1 MLTLSS
7 RTVRNIFIKVY
18 LFSLTL
24 CLFAQTKP
32 DVRGFNQPVFD
43 YHFSTA
49 DMEMSPEAWMQAA
62 ERGISLASESWEKLA
77 CEFYDDPLLF
87 AEAKNLLK
95 DWTEDELERRFTK
108 WLFERFFVQAGILDN
123 LSERLDE
130 AQLHYTWHLDEDG
143 NVIFDPAS
151 GDPEPVRPWEEGREI
166 ESDRYL
172 WRDEVRAALEGGEA
186 AYQEFIL
193 YMIPEVLCYIGED
206 ERSGLEQS
214 IRDMLAE
221 KKFNLRKEFEE
232 LASREERLFLAR
244 RTGDYYS
251 LRRKSEDKA
260 AAEITAEL
268 IGAAQAVCDEGIS
281 ALKSRIDAAEAG
293 TGDLALAGE
302 EWLEQYRIQF
312 ERGLN
317 AWTEAEERFL
327 VRRLEWQ
334 RDADERYD
342 TGNEEWSEAFRQFE
356 IARLKWERDAD
367 ELLKAGEL
375 LFKEASQTLEK
386 AIAEAKIEFAQDA
399 QKRIDAGAS
408 KAKAYVDIYITSS
421 QVLTGA
427 RENVRFWGQR
437 YDGGAPDI
445 FSSYFP
451 AWINREIE
459 FYEEETSVLIGRD
472 EEGEDIFAD
481 ISNKEKYAAKY
492 EVFQI
497 IYEWWKLFM
506 SYYARALEARTALA
520 EDFALVMGSGALK
533 DILDE
538 GVNTEDFNLDE
549 YQIELIKA
557 RAVASYWERRTEITR
572 AVLNYAEDL
581 SSGRVTEAEG
591 IEAFETAKKDY
602 HEAIDAYEKVQA
614 ELSDAGLDVLDAQK
628 KLLES
633 SKKLN
638 EAEARLE
645 ELNQAYSVLLGVYR
659 TSRTDIIE
667 EQLKNEYEKLLETV
681 EQLDRNGADAPYI
694 NYLERAIELSRA
706 QDLETLGTALKMLV
720 LGDGG
725 KSLETLQ
732 EEADAVRVFGAD
744 SVPVSI
750 AATGIKEDNPRYET
764 ISYLFRGRD
773 ENPEEAAAYNVLI
786 AGFTTLAKEEADAAL
801 EIRMEGLKLLLA
813 NSFSMEDCY
822 IKAEQSRLSLIKA
835 RAELEYDAL
844 GCLLGIEEDNEE
856 ADNEEEDNEEE
867 DNEEAEI
874 LSAFYSGDP
883 ADTVFINGLM
893 EVLNN
898 LIQAIHDSDERRITA
913 LADEN
918 ETIRRFL
925 NGENLFFGTEAFVH
939 EALSSYYYRQGLF
952 EIYQSIAFMSDA
964 GRKMSWN
971 KSTAELKLL
980 FESMNIEAG
989 EGYLPSVDKLALYL
1003 LDDPSKTEEAL
1014 TEFLCRF
1021 DHSLNQ
1027 LPSWIK
1033 AEIEEWKS
1041 AIIDLAAAG
1050 MIDASISPAW
1060 TREDIANKLEE
1071 TTGKIDTLRLMYEG
1085 LSFSGKQAF
1094 DEFNE
1099 AYLEL
1104 DEEYRILNN
1113 TLLLIGAHET
1123 MREAMSRDGSDNKK
1137 HWREYI
1143 TEENTGTDDPGII
1156 TAFSYPEGLLID
1168 AKEKISRITMLLN
1181 DAFTVCDTKMAEAL
1195 NVDFIAIADAYINDT
1210 KLAWD
1215 ENNIKETRYL
1225 LVENYNHEKR
1235 EYKKLF
1241 SYEEIYRKDIAIVA
1255 SMLDIAKNQNT
1266 NLAEEI
1272 RKMMKQM
1279 EDHANEIEALSI
1291 EYDNIAQLFLL
1302 SGEKYDILYAQSK
1315 EFFEK
1320 MEDARF
1326 SYEKKDA
1333 VNRWA
1338 ATAYLGVEDEREELS
1353 RSAEHLMRA
1362 KAALEALA
1370 SLYDGN
1376 AERRPY
1382 VDAEYENLYQKY
1394 RENFS
1399 NMLVALNTL
1408 DRLEEAIA
1416 NETIVNAGLYMDYMA
1431 TLKTFGGDLSLY
1443 EKNDYDYVS
1452 PSDKS
1457 AWGIQDIITVKNGKL
1472 VFNFESGFRLKGTD
1486 YTNSALLAAYF
1497 NEGQIIGNE
1506 TNDATDFELGLR
1518 NLEAFFLSMGLNRAK
1533 YERLALARDFL
1544 VACLTNEHYAGGNY
1558 VYGDLP
1564 YFTGFPPVPLVSS
1577 NEDIAFLKDYYDDA
1591 DNIKSGT
1598 FLGQHNMSEYQNA
1611 YYGRYVSDYI
1621 SSQGGKYIAAGKSAW
1636 ESLSAEEQ
1644 ENLMFY
1650 LILTMN
1656 GSGGSGAGALEGF
1669 RKATSYLKYREV
1681 YEYSEHNLNYANDR
1695 TGIWIIG
1702 PAYWQPIANRLNN
1715 VVNDLRVPVDYTS
1728 KEIDQAMESLIS
1740 SITDMDSAYARYF
1753 ASCERLAGL
1762 KGEKKDGDFVRAA
1775 DILYSFSLVGNISN
1789 FDTSIVMNIWD
1800 RMLLDSG
1807 ETYSSVLEALQAV
1820 NRWIKSEKEDSK
1832 RSLEKRYS
1840 DDQAKRL
1847 EAEGKYHQGLEAY
1860 MNGNINLS
1868 DLKSDMEKAFGENAA
1883 ALKNHLENLDRV
1895 IREDIETMLTG
1906 GRNYRNEYGLL
1917 LGEMEAI
1924 LERVY
1929 SGRYQAELGAREAV
1943 WQEQRRDLVS
1953 KLSQWREDAALLI
1966 QRGREDWISGA
1977 EKMKIAYNEWNRKFL
1992 AEYERI
1998 GEEWNGA
2005 YLAGL
2010 EDKEAWLKQAEEAA
2024 NHALSGAALALLGED
2039 AEAGARKIDTR
2050 DPMLIRIHAG
2060 EDISFVMDEIM
2071 SLAGIAATDR
2081 AFAAING
2088 VTGTIA
2094 SHVQK
2099 GVGGPSSWNAGILQS
2114 AARQFAREANEK
2126 TAELEAKRLL
2136 QEVKEAAE
2144 KSSKQIAENIDKAN
2158 NSFRKNMNRLFV
2170 IDNIW
2175 SLADGKYTKDVV
2187 VYSSLTK
2194 TESEYAEVETYR
2206 DYIVDPFELKT
2217 DTSASALNGLNYL
2230 AIQGLI
2236 RNIED
2241 EIKREMEK
2249 HFGRS
2254 GEGGKEIVRFII
2266 SEWDARLFFTEVMVD
2281 GNMADSSG
2289 NIHATSGDGVLAVEE
2304 LKRVQDPGKFGEH
2317 IGYEPLFRSS
2327 DTGSKEAMFWDQGR
2341 GELGRLMTDYTWW
2354 RTKEG
2359 KGIAMVNAAFWDK
2372 PVWDD
2377 RNSAFKA
2384 FTIRE
2389 TADVVGKVAATATA
2403 VALSP
2408 VSGGSSMG
2416 LAAMA
2421 FTVAAV
2427 ETADDLIFSVM
2438 DVGGGYKAADTALF
2452 DYSKSFAVSLGT
2464 NLISGAFNGLSG
2476 LEGTFGTTTGGG
2488 IKGLVN
2494 AASASDGI
2502 GRSLSLGV
2510 LSGMERA
2517 LSGTYAGMVNAVQYT
2532 GGGLTFSNDVF
2543 NQSMSGLGTG
2553 MLSGM
2558 ASAFTGGILNSYAS
2572 GLYNDLGINGNNL
2585 NNFIAGSTAELI
2597 DYAYTGDFTFNL
2609 LNAGIIPGLR
2619 EMGLLELHLG
2629 DEGPFM
2635 KFGSD
2640 GVDVSMLGTQILNAG
2655 ISSLIDV
2662 ITGINRREEIIIE
2675 RPVYPEEELEPVPDT
2690 EERAA
2695 ALLERDEAETEEEE
2709 RASALPERNEAETES
2724 VPETP
2729 ELKEPE
2735 LDKSE
2740 LKKRE
2745 AERLYNEKKKN
2756 ERESLERNGEEQ
2768 LEFILENYA
2777 DTIQEIVHGHKGLLD
2792 QKTLA
2797 KIVGLYEN
2805 ETCFVDAVMILYL
2818 LNASTYE
2825 AKYYL
2830 LQGIVNSIKNG
2841 SVNGAKTKENS
2852 KVEDF
2857 DKYSK
2862 TMAQTLNGKDTKEI
2876 WEYGKSFTDAAA
2888 FFNSGYEY
2896 GVMVYEKNGA
2906 WDIPDEKRSRH
2917 FLLVDNK
2924 NDKIYDPWPGGIG
2937 STWKND
2943 YFLKEIRSL
2952 KKIKK
2957 EK

>member
-1 MLTLSS
+1 M
-7 RTVRNIFIKVY
+7 Y

-49 DMEMSPEAWMQAA
+49 DMETSPEAWMRAA

-108 WLFERFFVQAGILDN
+108 WLFERFFIEAGILDN
-123 LSERLDE
+123 LSQSLDA
-130 AQLHYTWHLDEDG
+130 AQIHYTWHLDEDG

-172 WRDEVRAALEGGEA
+172 WRDEVRTALDGGEE

-206 ERSGLEQS
+206 KRNGLEQN
-214 IRDMLAE
+214 IRDTFME
-221 KKFNLRKEFEE
+221 KKFSLRKEFEE

-268 IGAAQAVCDEGIS
+268 IGAAQAICDEGIN

-293 TGDLALAGE
+293 TGDLVLAGE

-334 RDADERYD
+334 RDANERYD

-356 IARLKWERDAD
+356 ISRLKWEKETD

-375 LFKEASQTLEK
+375 LFRETSQTLEK
-386 AIAEAKIEFAQDA
+386 AIAEAKVEFAQDA
-399 QKRIDAGAS
+399 QKRIDTGAS

-437 YDGGAPDI
+437 YGGVPDI
-445 FSSYFP
+445 FSSYFSV
-451 AWINREIE
+451 WINNEER
-459 FYEEETSVLIGRD
+459 FYEETTSVVIGRD
-472 EEGEDIFAD
+472 EEGKDIFGE
-481 ISNKEKYAAKY
+481 ISNREKYASKY
-492 EVFQI
+492 ETFQI
-497 IYEWWKLFM
+497 IYEWWKLFT
-506 SYYARALEARTALA
+506 SYYARALEARSALA
-520 EDFALVMGSGALK
+520 EDFVLTMGSGALK

-538 GVNTEDFNLDE
+538 GVNSEDFNLDE

-581 SSGRVTEAEG
+581 SSGRITEAEG
-591 IEAFETAKKDY
+591 IEAFETAKKEH
-602 HEAIDAYEKVQA
+602 HEAVEAYEKIQA
-614 ELSDAGLDVLDAQK
+614 ELSGAGLDVLDAQK

-633 SKKLN
+633 SKKLA

-667 EQLKNEYEKLLETV
+667 EQLKNEYKKLLETAG
-681 EQLDRNGADAPYI
+681 QLDRSGADASYI

-706 QDLETLGTALKMLV
+706 QELETLGTALKILV

-732 EEADAVRVFGAD
+732 EEADAVKVFDAA

-750 AATGIKEDNPRYET
+750 AATGIKDDNPRYET
-764 ISYLFRGRD
+764 ISYLFRLRD
-773 ENPEEAAAYNVLI
+773 ENPADAAAYNVLI
-786 AGFTTLAKEEADAAL
+786 AGFTALAKTEADAAL
-801 EIRMEGLKLLLA
+801 EIRIEGLKLLTA
-813 NSFSMEDCY
+813 NSFSTEDCY
-822 IKAEQSRLSLIKA
+822 IKAEQSRLSLIEA

-844 GCLLGIEEDNEE
+844 GCLLDIET
-856 ADNEEEDNEEE
+856 
-867 DNEEAEI
+867 DNEEAEF
-874 LSAFYSGDP
+874 LLAFYSGDP
-883 ADTVFINGLM
+883 ADTVFIGGLM
-893 EVLNN
+893 EALNT
-898 LIQAIHDSDERRITA
+898 LIQAMHDNDEKGITA
-913 LADEN
+913 LADGN

-925 NGENLFFGTEAFVH
+925 TGENLFYGTEAFVRD
-939 EALSSYYYRQGLF
+939 EIGSYYYRQGLF

-964 GRKMSWN
+964 VRKMSWN

-989 EGYLPSVDKLALYL
+989 EGYLPSVDKLARYF
-1003 LDDPSKTEEAL
+1003 LDDPLKTEEAL

-1021 DHSLNQ
+1021 DRSLNQ
-1027 LPSWIK
+1027 IPSWIK

-1041 AIIDLAAAG
+1041 ALIDLAAAG
-1050 MIDASISPAW
+1050 MINASVNPAR
-1060 TREDIANKLEE
+1060 TQEDIAGKLEE
-1071 TTGKIDTLRLMYEG
+1071 TTGKIDALMLTYEG
-1085 LSFSGKQAF
+1085 LSFRGKQAF

-1099 AYLEL
+1099 ACLEL
-1104 DEEYRILNN
+1104 DREYRVLNN
-1113 TLLLIGAHET
+1113 NLLLLGAYEA
-1123 MREAMSRDGSDNKK
+1123 MREAVSRDGSDNKK

-1143 TEENTGTDDPGII
+1143 TEENTGTDNPGII
-1156 TAFSYPEGLLID
+1156 AAFSYPEGLLID
-1168 AKEKISRITMLLN
+1168 AKEKIGRITMLLN
-1181 DAFTVCDTKMAEAL
+1181 AAFAACDTKAAEAL
-1195 NVDFIAIADAYINDT
+1195 NSDFIAIADTYINNT

-1225 LVENYNHEKR
+1225 LVENYSYEKR

-1241 SYEEIYRKDIAIVA
+1241 SYEEIYRRDIAIVA
-1255 SMLDIAKNQNT
+1255 SMLDIVRNQNT
-1266 NLAEEI
+1266 SLAEEI
-1272 RKMMKQM
+1272 KKMMKQM

-1291 EYDNIAQLFLL
+1291 EYDNKAQLFLL
-1302 SGEKYDILYAQSK
+1302 SGENYDNLYARSK
-1315 EFFEK
+1315 ELFEK
-1320 MEDARF
+1320 MEDSRL

-1333 VNRWA
+1333 INRWA
-1338 ATAYLGVEDEREELS
+1338 ATAYLGVEDELEELS
-1353 RSAEHLMRA
+1353 RSTEHLMRA
-1362 KAALEALA
+1362 DAALAALE
-1370 SLYDGN
+1370 SLYDSN

-1382 VDAEYENLYQKY
+1382 DDAEYENLYQKY
-1394 RENFS
+1394 REEFS
-1399 NMLVALNTL
+1399 NMLVALNTI

-1416 NETIVNAGLYMDYMA
+1416 NETIVNAGYYMDYMT
-1431 TLKTFGGDLSLY
+1431 TLKKFGGDLSLY
-1443 EKNDYDYVS
+1443 EKNDYSYVS
-1452 PSDKS
+1452 PADKS

-1472 VFNFESGFRLKGTD
+1472 VFNFESGFRLQGTD
-1486 YTNSALLAAYF
+1486 YENSALLAAYF
-1497 NEGQIIGNE
+1497 NDGQIIGNE
-1506 TNDATDFELGLR
+1506 TNEATGFELGLR
-1518 NLEAFFLSMGLNRAK
+1518 NLEAFFLSMGSNRNK
-1533 YERLALARDFL
+1533 YERFALARDFL
-1544 VACLTNEHYAGGNY
+1544 VACLTNEVHA
-1558 VYGDLP
+1558 VSDFPYGDFR
-1564 YFTGFPPVPLVSS
+1564 YMINVPIYIDSS
-1577 NEDIAFLKDYYDDA
+1577 NTDITFLKAYYDDA

-1598 FLGQHNMSEYQNA
+1598 FLGQHNMAGYQNA
-1611 YYGRYVSDYI
+1611 YYAEYV
-1621 SSQGGKYIAAGKSAW
+1621 GEYIAYWTKFIIASRNAW
-1636 ESLSAEEQ
+1636 ESLSTEEQ

-1656 GSGGSGAGALEGF
+1656 GSGGSDAEALEGF

-1681 YEYSEHNLNYANDR
+1681 YERAEGHLNYVNER
-1695 TGIWIIG
+1695 TGIWLIG

-1715 VVNDLRVPVDYTS
+1715 VVNDLRVPMDYTNNQ
-1728 KEIDQAMESLIS
+1728 INQAMESLNS
-1740 SITDMDSAYARYF
+1740 SITDMNSAYALYF
-1753 ASCERLAGL
+1753 SSCERLAGL
-1762 KGEKKDGDFVRAA
+1762 KGEKKDGDFVRVA
-1775 DILYSFSLVGNISN
+1775 DILYSLSLVGNIAE
-1789 FDTSIVMNIWD
+1789 FDKNIVINIWN

-1807 ETYSSVLEALQAV
+1807 ETYSSVLEALQAI
-1820 NRWIKSEKEDSK
+1820 NRWIKAEKEDSK
-1832 RSLEKRYS
+1832 RTLEKKYG

-1847 EAEGKYHQGLEAY
+1847 DAEEKYHQGLEAY
-1860 MNGNINLS
+1860 MNGAIDLS
-1868 DLKSDMEKAFGENAA
+1868 DLKSDMEKAFGKNAA
-1883 ALKNHLENLDRV
+1883 ALKNHLENFDRV
-1895 IREDIETMLTG
+1895 IRNDIETMLTG

-1917 LGEMEAI
+1917 LGEMGDI

-1929 SGRYQAELGAREAV
+1929 AGRYQAELSAREAV

-1953 KLSQWREDAALLI
+1953 KLSQWQEDVALLI
-1966 QRGREDWISGA
+1966 LRGREDWISGT
-1977 EKMKIAYNEWNRKFL
+1977 EKMKLAYNEWNRKFL

-1998 GEEWNGA
+1998 GEEWNEA
-2005 YLAGL
+2005 YLEGL

-2050 DPMLIRIHAG
+2050 DPMLIRVYSG
-2060 EDISFVMDEIM
+2060 EDISFAMDEIM
-2071 SLAGIAATDR
+2071 SLAGIAGAGR

-2094 SHVQK
+2094 GHVQK
-2099 GVGGPSSWNAGILQS
+2099 GLGGPSSWNAGIIQS

-2136 QEVKEAAE
+2136 QEVREAAE
-2144 KSSKQIAENIDKAN
+2144 ESSKQIAENIDKAN
-2158 NSFRKNMNRLFV
+2158 NSFRKNIHRMFV
-2170 IDNIW
+2170 IDNLW
-2175 SLADGKYTKDVV
+2175 NLAAGKYSKDVV
-2187 VYSSLTK
+2187 VYSSLTN
-2194 TESEYAEVETYR
+2194 TESEYAEVEEYR

-2217 DTSASALNGLNYL
+2217 DTSAGALNGLNYL

-2241 EIKREMEK
+2241 EIKKEMEK

-2266 SEWDARLFFTEVMVD
+2266 TEKDKMFYYMMTRVMVD
-2281 GNMADSSG
+2281 ENLTDSYG
-2289 NIHATSGDGVLAVEE
+2289 NIHAISGDGVFEVEE

-2317 IGYEPLFRSS
+2317 IGYEPLFRTS

-2354 RTKEG
+2354 RVKEG
-2359 KGIAMVNAAFWDK
+2359 KGIAMVNTAFWDK

-2377 RNSAFKA
+2377 RNSVFKA

-2389 TADVVGKVAATATA
+2389 AADVAGKVAATVAA
-2403 VALSP
+2403 AALSP
-2408 VSGGSSMG
+2408 VSGGSSMS

-2427 ETADDLIFSVM
+2427 ETADDLAFTVM
-2438 DVGGGYKAADTALF
+2438 DIGGGYRAADTALF
-2452 DYSKSFAVSLGT
+2452 DYSKTFAVSLGT

-2476 LEGTFGTTTGGG
+2476 LGGTLGTAAGGG
-2488 IKGLVN
+2488 GLKGLVN
-2494 AASASDGI
+2494 ASASSGI
-2502 GRSLSLGV
+2502 GRSLSISVLG
-2510 LSGMERA
+2510 GMERA
-2517 LSGTYAGMVNAVQYT
+2517 LSGTYASMVNAIQYT
-2532 GGGLTFSNDVF
+2532 GTGLTFSNDVF
-2543 NQSMSGLGTG
+2543 NQGVSGLGTG

-2558 ASAFTGGILNSYAS
+2558 ASAFTGGILNSYAG
-2572 GLYNDLGINGNNL
+2572 GLYNALGIDGSNL
-2585 NNFIAGSTAELI
+2585 NNFIAGSTGELI

-2609 LNAGIIPGLR
+2609 LNAGLIPGLR

-2629 DEGPFM
+2629 DDGPLM

-2655 ISSLIDV
+2655 IRSLVNLIS
-2662 ITGINRREEIIIE
+2662 GINRQEEINID
-2675 RPVYPEEELEPVPDT
+2675 RPLYPEEELEPEPDPVLDPAPEPVPDI
-2690 EERAA
+2690 EERVA
-2695 ALLERDEAETEEEE
+2695 ALLERSEAEEEPVHET
-2709 RASALPERNEAETES
+2709 PELKE
-2724 VPETP
+2724 PELKEPEPKKP

-2740 LKKRE
+2740 LEKKE
-2745 AERLYNEKKKN
+2745 AERIENEQRKIKRETEEAEGEKQLKKARELYVDVPAKPGKN
-2756 ERESLERNGEEQ
+2756 N
-2768 LEFILENYA
+2768 
-2777 DTIQEIVHGHKGLLD
+2777 
-2792 QKTLA
+2792 QKTL
-2797 KIVGLYEN
+2797 
-2805 ETCFVDAVMILYL
+2805 
-2818 LNASTYE
+2818 
-2825 AKYYL
+2825 
-2830 LQGIVNSIKNG
+2830 
-2841 SVNGAKTKENS
+2841 GA
-2852 KVEDF
+2852 
-2857 DKYSK
+2857 
-2862 TMAQTLNGKDTKEI
+2862 
-2876 WEYGKSFTDAAA
+2876 
-2888 FFNSGYEY
+2888 
-2896 GVMVYEKNGA
+2896 
-2906 WDIPDEKRSRH
+2906 
-2917 FLLVDNK
+2917 
-2924 NDKIYDPWPGGIG
+2924 
-2937 STWKND
+2937 
-2943 YFLKEIRSL
+2943 
-2952 KKIKK
+2952 
-2957 EK
+2957 

>member
-1 MLTLSS
+1 M
-7 RTVRNIFIKVY
+7 
-18 LFSLTL
+18 
-24 CLFAQTKP
+24 
-32 DVRGFNQPVFD
+32 
-43 YHFSTA
+43 A
-49 DMEMSPEAWMQAA
+49 DMETSPEAWMQAA

-108 WLFERFFVQAGILDN
+108 WLFERFFIQTGILDQ
-123 LSERLDE
+123 LSQRLDA
-130 AQLHYTWHLDEDG
+130 AQIHYTWHLDEDG
-143 NVIFDPAS
+143 NVIFDPDS

-172 WRDEVRAALEGGEA
+172 WRDEVRTALDGGEA

-193 YMIPEVLCYIGED
+193 YMMPEVLCYID
-206 ERSGLEQS
+206 EEKRSGLEQN
-214 IRDMLAE
+214 IRDTLAE
-221 KKFNLRKEFEE
+221 KKFSLQKEFEE

-268 IGAAQAVCDEGIS
+268 IGTAQAICDEGIH

-293 TGDLALAGE
+293 AGDLVLAGE

-334 RDADERYD
+334 RDANERYD
-342 TGNEEWSEAFRQFE
+342 TGNEEWSEAFRQLE
-356 IARLKWERDAD
+356 ISRLKWEKETD

-386 AIAEAKIEFAQDA
+386 AIAEAKTEFAQDA

-437 YDGGAPDI
+437 YGGAPDI
-445 FSSYFP
+445 FSSYFS
-451 AWINREIE
+451 AWINSEE
-459 FYEEETSVLIGRD
+459 KFYEETTSVLIGRD
-472 EEGEDIFAD
+472 DEGEDIFEE
-481 ISNKEKYAAKY
+481 ISNREKYAAKY
-492 EVFQI
+492 ETFQI
-497 IYEWWKLFM
+497 IYEWWKLFT
-506 SYYARALEARTALA
+506 SYYARALEARNALA

-538 GVNTEDFNLDE
+538 GVNSEDFNLDE

-581 SSGRVTEAEG
+581 SSGRITEAEG

-602 HEAIDAYEKVQA
+602 HEAIEAYEKIQA

-633 SKKLN
+633 SKKLA
-638 EAEARLE
+638 EAESRLE
-645 ELNQAYSVLLGVYR
+645 ELNQAYSVLLGAYK

-667 EQLKNEYEKLLETV
+667 EQLKNEYKKLLETV
-681 EQLDRNGADAPYI
+681 EQLDRNGADASYI

-706 QDLETLGTALKMLV
+706 QELETLGTALKILV

-732 EEADAVRVFGAD
+732 EEADAVKVFDAD

-750 AATGIKEDNPRYET
+750 AATGIKEDNPSYET
-764 ISYLFRGRD
+764 ISYLFRCRD
-773 ENPEEAAAYNVLI
+773 ENPADAASYNVLI
-786 AGFTTLAKEEADAAL
+786 AGFTNLAKEEADAAL
-801 EIRMEGLKLLLA
+801 EIRIEGIKLLMA

-822 IKAEQSRLSLIKA
+822 IEAEQSRLSLIRA

-844 GCLLGIEEDNEE
+844 GCLLGIE
-856 ADNEEEDNEEE
+856 A
-867 DNEEAEI
+867 DNEEAEF

-883 ADTVFINGLM
+883 EDTVFIDGLM
-893 EVLNN
+893 EALNT
-898 LIQAIHDSDERRITA
+898 LIQAIDDNDERGITS
-913 LADEN
+913 LADGN

-925 NGENLFFGTEAFVH
+925 TGKNLFYGTEAFVRD
-939 EALSSYYYRQGLF
+939 ALGSYYYRQGLF

-964 GRKMSWN
+964 DRKMSWN
-971 KSTAELKLL
+971 KSTEELKLL
-980 FESMNIEAG
+980 FESMNIEAA
-989 EGYLPSVDKLALYL
+989 EGYLPSADKLVRYF
-1003 LDDPSKTEEAL
+1003 LDDPLKTEEAL
-1014 TEFLCRF
+1014 TEFLCRL
-1021 DHSLNQ
+1021 DLTLNQ
-1027 LPSWIK
+1027 LPSWIR

-1041 AIIDLAAAG
+1041 ALIDLAAAG
-1050 MIDASISPAW
+1050 MINASLGPAG

-1071 TTGKIDTLRLMYEG
+1071 TTGKMDALRLVYEG
-1085 LSFSGKQAF
+1085 LSFRGKQAF

-1099 AYLEL
+1099 ASLEL
-1104 DEEYRILNN
+1104 DKEYRILNN
-1113 TLLLIGAHET
+1113 TLLLIGAYET
-1123 MREAMSRDGSDNKK
+1123 MREAMLLDGSNHKK

-1143 TEENTGTDDPGII
+1143 TEENTGTDNPGIV

-1181 DAFTVCDTKMAEAL
+1181 DAFAACNTKAAEAL
-1195 NVDFIAIADAYINDT
+1195 NAGFIAIADSYINDT

-1225 LVENYNHEKR
+1225 FVENYNYEKR

-1241 SYEEIYRKDIAIVA
+1241 SYEEIFRRDIAIVA
-1255 SMLDIAKNQNT
+1255 SMLDIIRNQNT
-1266 NLAEEI
+1266 SLAEEI
-1272 RKMMKQM
+1272 KKMMKQM

-1291 EYDNIAQLFLL
+1291 EYDNKAQSFLL
-1302 SGEKYDILYAQSK
+1302 SGENYDNLYAESK
-1315 EFFEK
+1315 ELFEK
-1320 MEDARF
+1320 LEDARL
-1326 SYEKKDA
+1326 SYEEKDA

-1338 ATAYLGVEDEREELS
+1338 ATAYLGVEDELEELS
-1353 RSAEHLMRA
+1353 RSAGHLMKA
-1362 KAALEALA
+1362 EAALAALE

-1382 VDAEYENLYQKY
+1382 EDAEYESLYQKY
-1394 RENFS
+1394 REDFS
-1399 NMLVALNTL
+1399 NMLVALNTI

-1416 NETIVNAGLYMDYMA
+1416 NETIVNAGYYMDYMS
-1431 TLKTFGGDLSLY
+1431 TLKNFGGDLSLY
-1443 EKNDYDYVS
+1443 EKNDYIYVS
-1452 PSDKS
+1452 PADKS

-1472 VFNFESGFRLKGTD
+1472 VFNFESGFRLKGTN
-1486 YTNSALLAAYF
+1486 YQNSALLAGYF
-1497 NEGQIIGNE
+1497 NEGEIIGNE
-1506 TNDATDFELGLR
+1506 TNEATGFELGLR
-1518 NLEAFFLSMGLNRAK
+1518 NLEAFFLSMELNRSK

-1544 VACLTNEHYAGGNY
+1544 VACLTNEFHAVRDYP
-1558 VYGDLP
+1558 YGKVP
-1564 YFTGFPPVPLVSS
+1564 YSDGFPPVRLESS
-1577 NEDIAFLKDYYDDA
+1577 NEDITFLKAYYDDA
-1591 DNIKSGT
+1591 DNIKGGT

-1611 YYGRYVSDYI
+1611 YYARYVSDYI
-1621 SSQGGKYIAAGKSAW
+1621 IGEGGKYIAAGRGAW

-1650 LILTMN
+1650 LILVMN
-1656 GSGGSGAGALEGF
+1656 GSGGTDADALEGF

-1681 YEYSEHNLNYANDR
+1681 YERAEHNLDYANDR

-1715 VVNDLRVPVDYTS
+1715 VVNDLKVPLDYTG
-1728 KEIDQAMESLIS
+1728 KQIDQAMESLIS
-1740 SITDMDSAYARYF
+1740 SITDMNSAYARYF
-1753 ASCERLAGL
+1753 SSCERLAGL
-1762 KGEKKDGDFVRAA
+1762 KGEKKDGDFVRAE
-1775 DILYSFSLVGNISN
+1775 DILYSLSLVGNIAD
-1789 FDTSIVMNIWD
+1789 FDKNIVMNIWN

-1820 NRWIKSEKEDSK
+1820 NRWIKAEKEDSK
-1832 RSLEKRYS
+1832 RTLEKKYG
-1840 DDQAKRL
+1840 DDQVKRL
-1847 EAEGKYHQGLEAY
+1847 EAEEKYHQGLEEY
-1860 MNGNINLS
+1860 MDGTISLP
-1868 DLKSDMEKAFGENAA
+1868 DLKTDTEKAFGKNAA

-1917 LGEMEAI
+1917 LGEMGNI

-1929 SGRYQAELGAREAV
+1929 AGRYQAELSAREAV
-1943 WQEQRRDLVS
+1943 WQEQRRDLLS
-1953 KLSQWREDAALLI
+1953 KLSQWQEDVALLI
-1966 QRGREDWISGA
+1966 QRGREDWISGV

-1998 GEEWNGA
+1998 GEEWNEA
-2005 YLAGL
+2005 YLEGL
-2010 EDKEAWLKQAEEAA
+2010 EDKEAWLKQAEETA
-2024 NHALSGAALALLGED
+2024 NHALSGSALALLGED

-2050 DPMLIRIHAG
+2050 DPMLIRINSG
-2060 EDISFVMDEIM
+2060 EDISFAMDEIM
-2071 SLAGIAATDR
+2071 SLAGIANAGR

-2099 GVGGPSSWNAGILQS
+2099 GLGGPSSWNTGIIQS

-2144 KSSKQIAENIDKAN
+2144 KSSKQIEENIDKAN
-2158 NSFRKNMNRLFV
+2158 SSFRKNIHRLFV
-2170 IDNIW
+2170 IDNLW
-2175 SLADGKYTKDVV
+2175 SFASGKYSKDVV

-2194 TESEYAEVETYR
+2194 TESEHAEVEAYR

-2230 AIQGLI
+2230 AIQALI

-2241 EIKREMEK
+2241 EIRREMEK
-2249 HFGRS
+2249 HFGKS
-2254 GEGGKEIVRFII
+2254 GEKGQEIVRFII
-2266 SEWDARLFFTEVMVD
+2266 TEKDKMLLLMRVMVD
-2281 GNMADSSG
+2281 ENLADSYG
-2289 NIHATSGDGVLAVEE
+2289 NIHALSGDGVISVEE

-2327 DTGSKEAMFWDQGR
+2327 DTGSKEAMFWDRGR

-2354 RTKEG
+2354 RVKEG

-2377 RNSAFKA
+2377 RNSIFKA

-2389 TADVVGKVAATATA
+2389 TADVVAKVAATATA
-2403 VALSP
+2403 IALSP

-2427 ETADDLIFSVM
+2427 ETADDFIFSAM
-2438 DVGGGYKAADTALF
+2438 DIGGGYKAADTALF
-2452 DYSKSFAVSLGT
+2452 DYSKSFSISLGT
-2464 NLISGAFNGLSG
+2464 NLISGAFNGLPG
-2476 LEGTFGTTTGGG
+2476 MGGTLGTAAGGGGG

-2494 AASASDGI
+2494 AAPASGI
-2502 GRSLSLGV
+2502 GRSLGIGV
-2510 LSGMERA
+2510 LGGMERA
-2517 LSGTYAGMVNAVQYT
+2517 LSGTYASMANAIQYT
-2532 GGGLTFSNDVF
+2532 GTGLTFSNDVF
-2543 NQSMSGLGTG
+2543 NQGLSGLGTG

-2558 ASAFTGGILNSYAS
+2558 ASAFTGGILNSYAG
-2572 GLYNDLGINGNNL
+2572 GLYTDLGIDGNNL
-2585 NNFIAGSTAELI
+2585 NNFIAGSTSELI

-2609 LNAGIIPGLR
+2609 LNAALIPGLR
-2619 EMGLLELHLG
+2619 EIGLLELHLG
-2629 DEGPFM
+2629 DEGPLM

-2655 ISSLIDV
+2655 IRSLADI
-2662 ITGINRREEIIIE
+2662 ISGINRREEINID
-2675 RPVYPEEELEPVPDT
+2675 RPVYREEELEPEPDPAPDI
-2690 EERAA
+2690 EERLA
-2695 ALLERDEAETEEEE
+2695 ALLERSITEEETV
-2709 RASALPERNEAETES
+2709 N
-2724 VPETP
+2724 ETP
-2729 ELKEPE
+2729 ELQEPE
-2735 LDKSE
+2735 LTESE
-2740 LKKRE
+2740 LEKQE
-2745 AERLYNEKKKN
+2745 AERLINEKKKN
-2756 ERESLERNGEEQ
+2756 ERERLEQNGKEQ
-2768 LEFILENYA
+2768 LEFILENYTDA
-2777 DTIQEIVHGHKGLLD
+2777 IQEIANGHKGLLD

-2805 ETCFVDAVMILYL
+2805 ETCFVDAVMLLYL

-2830 LQGIVNSIKNG
+2830 LQGVINSIKNG
-2841 SVNGAKTKENS
+2841 SINSTQTKENS
-2852 KVEDF
+2852 TVEDF
-2857 DKYSK
+2857 NKYSE
-2862 TMAQTLNGKDTKEI
+2862 TMAQALNGKNTKEI
-2876 WEYGKSFTDAAA
+2876 WEYGASFTDATA
-2888 FFNSGYEY
+2888 FSNSDYEY
-2896 GVMVYEKNGA
+2896 GIMVYERIESWKSY
-2906 WDIPDEKRSRH
+2906 DEERSRH
-2917 FLLVDNK
+2917 FLLIDNK
-2924 NDKIYDPWPGGIG
+2924 NNKIYDPWPGGIG
-2937 STWKND
+2937 NTWKDD

-2952 KKIKK
+2952 KK
-2957 EK
+2957 